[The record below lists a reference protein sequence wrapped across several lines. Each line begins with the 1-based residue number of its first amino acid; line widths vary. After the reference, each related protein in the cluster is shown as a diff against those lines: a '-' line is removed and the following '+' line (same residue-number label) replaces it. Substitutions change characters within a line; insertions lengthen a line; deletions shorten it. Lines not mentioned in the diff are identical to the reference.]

1 MTEKDTREKKEKGS
15 LSSVF
20 LSENENK
27 NNAYDDVDYIV
38 YDEYEEAELVIIPI
52 EEETEQEQKL
62 MTAIKLHDAKAVVS
76 IADSF
81 VNTIGE
87 TTLSVFSV
95 IFHAV
100 FEVVKIPVMLIWQ
113 KVLVN
118 LAVGAKEKIRVA
130 FKRLRFRDF
139 KRFQKDAQKSAEEM
153 RRVRQDEDFKTWL
166 RKLRLQTKGSF
177 KKHRR
182 VWLSIAN
189 VIFPVVCIVIML
201 LSLGRYNDKVFALQV
216 SYNGEN
222 IGYVENEDVY
232 NQAKEY
238 AASRLSLDSSD
249 TLTLDPPTYQIKLLT
264 LNKLSDAKTICDKI
278 IENTD
283 GNYIN
288 ACGIYVDG
296 EFICAV
302 KNEADARNV
311 FEQILK
317 PYKTKAGNNAT
328 VAFVEEISYVQGFYP
343 DSKDIVWDTSKL
355 KKVMTSTKSNAVYH
369 TVVEGDSLSKI
380 AGDNDMYVSELLS
393 YNPKLTE
400 ESSLHVGDR
409 LVISNQVNYIRVKVM
424 KTEKRTVSIAYE
436 TEVKESDTIYKGQ
449 SKVVQKGENGKER
462 ITEMVTYIDGVRSF
476 VTEISSEV
484 IKEPTKEI
492 IHKGT
497 KVVVQPSYSS
507 GSYTGGYS
515 SYQQG
520 NGDTTY
526 SGGKLSWPS
535 TRAKIISSPFGYRSL
550 GYHSGLDLCAPGG
563 SKGVPVLAAAG
574 GTVVSYTTTGAYGY
588 SVLINHGN
596 GIQTRYAHML
606 AGSVSVRAGQK
617 VSTGQQI
624 GQIGETG
631 RAYGAHLHF
640 EVIKNGVRV
649 NPLPYL
655 R

>member
-15 LSSVF
+15 LTSMF

-38 YDEYEEAELVIIPI
+38 YDEYEEAEQVIIPI
-52 EEETEQEQKL
+52 EEEVEQEQKL
-62 MTAIKLHDAKAVVS
+62 MTALKLRDTKALAD

-81 VNTIGE
+81 VRTVGE
-87 TTLSVFSV
+87 TTVNIATV
-95 IFHAV
+95 VFHAI
-100 FEVVKIPVMLIWQ
+100 FELVKIPIMLIWQ
-113 KVLVN
+113 KFLVN
-118 LAVGAKEKIRVA
+118 VAASFKEKLQRSV
-130 FKRLRFRDF
+130 KRLRVRDF
-139 KRFQKDAQKSAEEM
+139 KRFKNDAEKSAKEM
-153 RRVRQDEDFKTWL
+153 RRVRQDEDMKTWL

-182 VWLSIAN
+182 VWLSLAN
-189 VIFPVVCIVIML
+189 VAFPAVCIVIML
-201 LSLGRYNDKVFALQV
+201 LSFGRYTDKVFALQV
-216 SYNGEN
+216 NYNGEN

-238 AASRLSLDSSD
+238 AVSRLSIDNADS
-249 TLTLDPPTYQIKLLT
+249 LTLDPPTYQIKLMT
-264 LNKLSDAKTICDKI
+264 VNKLSDAKTMCDKI

-296 EFICAV
+296 DFICAV

-317 PYKTKAGNNAT
+317 PYQKKEGDNAT
-328 VAFVEEISYVQGFYP
+328 VAFVEEISYVQGYYP
-343 DSKDIVWDTSKL
+343 DSEDVVWDTAKL

-369 TVVEGDSLSKI
+369 TVA
-380 AGDNDMYVSELLS
+380 AGDTLSGIASENNMYLSELLS
-393 YNPKLTE
+393 YNPKLNE
-400 ESSLHVGDR
+400 DSSLHVGDR

-424 KTEKRTVSIAYE
+424 KTEKRDVSIAYE
-436 TEVKESDTIYKGQ
+436 TEIKETDSLYKGQ
-449 SKVVQKGENGKER
+449 SKVVQEGKKGTER

-476 VTEISSEV
+476 VSEISSVV

-492 IHKGT
+492 INKGT
-497 KVVVQPSYSS
+497 KVVVQSTYSG

-515 SYQQG
+515 SYIQG
-520 NGDTTY
+520 SGNTTY

-535 TRAKIISSPFGYRSL
+535 TRATLISSPFGYRSL

-563 SKGVPVLAAAG
+563 SKGVAVLAAAG

-588 SVLINHGN
+588 SVLIDHGN
-596 GIQTRYAHML
+596 GLQTRYAHML

-617 VSTGQQI
+617 VSSGQQI
-624 GQIGETG
+624 GKIGETG

-640 EVIKNGVRV
+640 EVIKNGTRV